1 MSADEWWARQQ
12 ALRAKF
18 LSTVRL
24 LLDEEPALRGEDN
37 KVRHSVEEFHR
48 VLSQQHA
55 LSGEVPRCDMD
66 KLLKYET
73 TFDGLMTALRR
84 TRELASAPPPAHAAP
99 SPHPADAVQT
109 PLEPVASPA
118 PARAVEEEAEGA
130 DGADGADG
138 AEGMEGVE
146 GAEDW
151 RAIHSAVRDVM
162 YANGDAAAPLPACVR
177 LLLDS
182 LGRWQALLVAA
193 ARVERDG
200 RASLCGKRL
209 RQLHPGEH
217 EAHRKMRPVQ
227 NTVSNTEASAIW
239 RSGGGLHREP
249 GRASG
254 CPRLRPAS
262 VNQPLGRALA
272 PRPSRAHS
280 RDRHLQTLRRTA
292 ARAAAED
299 EEDEADGGAL
309 MADGGAAVAEEVE
322 EASELLADRDERDR
336 DRCEIRRSTPITLT
350 LTLTLT
356 LTPTPTRCE
365 IRRFLDARTRDMGPA
380 EYEAFARRRQAAS
393 LATTAFVRHVQA
405 QHGLPGLIRDNGSLQ
420 PAATFAG
427 RLATRHLGKLVEA
440 ANRAASGTATLT
452 PPLQPLSLA
461 HYKQAL
467 QQVAADAQTP
477 NVLGPER
484 PPVPGAVR
492 ILRGNPMN

>member
-73 TFDGLMTALRR
+73 TFDGLLTALRR

-262 VNQPLGRALA
+262 ANQPLGRALA
-272 PRPSRAHS
+272 PRPSRS
-280 RDRHLQTLRRTA
+280 RSRHRRDTGAVPQPTDAALPVNVCERGAEVGVCARGVLDRHGTPHDRLVGNLHEGRDDDGGHPRCDRHRVATPEQGVLAHVA
-292 ARAAAED
+292 AIE
-299 EEDEADGGAL
+299 DGGARPRH
-309 MADGGAAVAEEVE
+309 AEECRGH
-322 EASELLADRDERDR
+322 AL
-336 DRCEIRRSTPITLT
+336 IRRAEEYP
-350 LTLTLT
+350 
-356 LTPTPTRCE
+356 
-365 IRRFLDARTRDMGPA
+365 RRG
-380 EYEAFARRRQAAS
+380 E
-393 LATTAFVRHVQA
+393 
-405 QHGLPGLIRDNGSLQ
+405 
-420 PAATFAG
+420 
-427 RLATRHLGKLVEA
+427 
-440 ANRAASGTATLT
+440 
-452 PPLQPLSLA
+452 
-461 HYKQAL
+461 
-467 QQVAADAQTP
+467 
-477 NVLGPER
+477 
-484 PPVPGAVR
+484 
-492 ILRGNPMN
+492 